1 MRRHIRFLLH
11 MFLHI
16 LPCRAHSDMLRH
28 IHYLNYMCL
37 QIMSSGLHDIASS
50 IKSAR
55 TAKSLTQKE
64 LGQRVGLPQSHI
76 SKIEKGAVDLQ
87 LSSLTEIARALDL
100 EVTLVPRKALPAI
113 EGAVRAHGTT
123 VETSRA
129 LNLLNEQAQ
138 IAERIRASFPDLSQI
153 EGFQNAIRNIP
164 RLQFDAAQ
172 LKALDEALQPAKRL
186 KALIDAQG
194 GAAALAK
201 RLEEATSALK
211 QFRNLQVHTPLV
223 ETRRQLPAYR
233 LEEDDE

>member
-1 MRRHIRFLLH
+1 MNAGIDEITASIRAA
-11 MFLHI
+11 
-16 LPCRAHSDMLRH
+16 R
-28 IHYLNYMCL
+28 
-37 QIMSSGLHDIASS
+37 
-50 IKSAR
+50 KSKAM
-55 TAKSLTQKE
+55 TQKE

-87 LSSLTEIARALDL
+87 LSSLAEIARALDL
-100 EVTLVPRKALPAI
+100 EVKLVPRKALPAV

-138 IAERIRASFPDLSQI
+138 LAERIKNSFPDLSQI

-164 RLQFDAAQ
+164 KLQFDAAQ
-172 LKALDEALQPAKRL
+172 LKALDKALQPAKRL
-186 KALIDAQG
+186 KSLIDAQG
-194 GAAALAK
+194 DAAKLAK
-201 RLEEATSALK
+201 QLEEATSSLRH
-211 QFRNLQVHTPLV
+211 FRNIQVHTPLI

>member
-1 MRRHIRFLLH
+1 MN
-11 MFLHI
+11 
-16 LPCRAHSDMLRH
+16 AG
-28 IHYLNYMCL
+28 L
-37 QIMSSGLHDIASS
+37 QDIAAS

-55 TAKSLTQKE
+55 AAKSLTQRE

-100 EVTLVPRKALPAI
+100 EVKLVPRKALPAV

-129 LNLLNEQAQ
+129 LALLAEQGNL
-138 IAERIRASFPDLSQI
+138 AERVKIKFPELPQVDA
-153 EGFQNAIRNIP
+153 FQNAVRNIP
-164 RLQFDAAQ
+164 SFQFDFPQ
-172 LKALDEALQPAKRL
+172 LKALEEALKPTRHLQEL
-186 KALIDAQG
+186 FKAQDSI
-194 GAAALAK
+194 GAIAK

-211 QFRNLQVHTPLV
+211 QFRNIQVHVPLANS
-223 ETRRQLPAYR
+223 TRQLPAYR

>member
-1 MRRHIRFLLH
+1 MSAGIDEIAASIR
-11 MFLHI
+11 
-16 LPCRAHSDMLRH
+16 A
-28 IHYLNYMCL
+28 
-37 QIMSSGLHDIASS
+37 
-50 IKSAR
+50 AR
-55 TAKSLTQKE
+55 QAKALTQKE

-87 LSSLTEIARALDL
+87 LSSLVQIARALDL
-100 EVTLVPRKALPAI
+100 EVKLVPRKALHAV

-138 IAERIRASFPDLSQI
+138 LAERIQGSFPDLSQI

-164 RLQFDAAQ
+164 KLQFDAAQ

-186 KALIDAQG
+186 KSLIDGQG
-194 GAAALAK
+194 GAVKLA
-201 RLEEATSALK
+201 RQLEEATSSLRH
-211 QFRNLQVHTPLV
+211 FRNIQVHTPLI

>member
-1 MRRHIRFLLH
+1 MSAGIDEIAASIRAG
-11 MFLHI
+11 
-16 LPCRAHSDMLRH
+16 R
-28 IHYLNYMCL
+28 
-37 QIMSSGLHDIASS
+37 Q
-50 IKSAR
+50 
-55 TAKSLTQKE
+55 AKALTQKQ

-87 LSSLTEIARALDL
+87 LSTLVEIARALDL
-100 EVTLVPRKALPAI
+100 EFKLVPRKALPAV

-138 IAERIRASFPDLSQI
+138 LAERIKGSFPDLSQI

-164 RLQFDAAQ
+164 KQQFDAAQ

-186 KALIDAQG
+186 KSLIDAQG
-194 GAAALAK
+194 GAAKLAK
-201 RLEEATSALK
+201 QLEEATSSLRH
-211 QFRNLQVHTPLV
+211 FRNIPVHTPLI